1 MNTTTLPHYQ
11 IKRLSI
17 AALTVFLMTSNA
29 TIIRAQDQGASPS
42 PPTDY
47 STPPQGK
54 GGKSGKGSKG
64 GPGGGLH
71 LLPPR
76 MADQLNLSDDQKN
89 QIAALETEMKTRL
102 EKILLPDQMEKLK
115 QDRPGHSGGKRG
127 KHGEG
132 ADAAQLP
139 PAPPSTSPAT
149 QATP

>member
-11 IKRLSI
+11 IKKLSI

-54 GGKSGKGSKG
+54 GGKSGKGGKG
-64 GPGGGLH
+64 GPRGGLH

-115 QDRPGHSGGKRG
+115 QGRTGHSGGKG
-127 KHGEG
+127 GTYPEDTFFPKKSV
-132 ADAAQLP
+132 
-139 PAPPSTSPAT
+139 AP
-149 QATP
+149 